1 MNTTDSQMFSVEFV
15 GEGSIDAGGPFRE
28 TMTNLATEIESEHLP
43 LFIKTLNNKNDH
55 GNNRDCYILNP
66 ASNTPTHAELFK
78 MFGYFLGFTLRTKNA
93 MNFHFPPLFWKQLL
107 NEEITLEDFE
117 GVDAFSCQILKDM

>member
-1 MNTTDSQMFSVEFV
+1 
-15 GEGSIDAGGPFRE
+15 
-28 TMTNLATEIESEHLP
+28 
-43 LFIKTLNNKNDH
+43 
-55 GNNRDCYILNP
+55 
-66 ASNTPTHAELFK
+66 
-78 MFGYFLGFTLRTKNA
+78 

>member
-43 LFIKTLNNKNDH
+43 HFIKTPNNRNDH
-55 GNNRDCYILNP
+55 GNNRDCFILNL
-66 ASNTPTHAELFK
+66 ASNIPIHAELFK
-78 MFGYFLGFTLRTKNA
+78 IFGYF
-93 MNFHFPPLFWKQLL
+93 
-107 NEEITLEDFE
+107 
-117 GVDAFSCQILKDM
+117 